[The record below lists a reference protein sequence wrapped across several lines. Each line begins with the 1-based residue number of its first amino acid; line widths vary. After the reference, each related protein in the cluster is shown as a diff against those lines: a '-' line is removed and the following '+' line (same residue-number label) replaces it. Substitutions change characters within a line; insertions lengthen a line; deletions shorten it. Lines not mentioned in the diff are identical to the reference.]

1 MEMEFEENA
10 FRTKNYSI
18 KKRIQRK
25 VTTSKKSGRRIY
37 NKEVI
42 KQNLL
47 GMID

>member
-10 FRTKNYSI
+10 FQTKNYSI
-18 KKRIQRK
+18 RKRIQRK

-37 NKEVI
+37 KEVI